1 MAPMSLL
8 VSGLHPMDVCF
19 NSSHNIHFKISSI
32 MGKGLGLIG
41 NFKGKVGNVVGYHLT
56 DSNNKQT
63 QGVRVYQPVVKNPRT
78 YAQAEQRMRMSVI
91 NATYRALKDVI
102 DRGQETKAYGNASR
116 LAWLS
121 RAMKTFEGPYFVKGE
136 QPSYLAPLE
145 ISRGSL
151 RGIDLIGNSD
161 NLILFALPSD
171 AVVADL
177 TVAVFSQLLLQRD
190 PNIQVG
196 DQITFVGVVG
206 TVAYVKSV
214 IVDDTDTTIMQGC
227 GIDDNTF
234 HAPSSFVS
242 GSASTGDLALVAVI
256 VSREGSN
263 GAHLRSTARLI
274 AVDGTTGDDLFTT
287 AARRAAILS
296 YMQEGSSTDWPT
308 EQEPVE

>member
-1 MAPMSLL
+1 
-8 VSGLHPMDVCF
+8 
-19 NSSHNIHFKISSI
+19 

-91 NATYRALKDVI
+91 NATYRALKSVI

-121 RAMKTFEGPYFVKGE
+121 RAMKSFEGPYFVKGE

-151 RGIDLIGNSD
+151 SPIDAYTNSE
-161 NLILFALPSD
+161 NAIRFILD
-171 AVVADL
+171 GTVEENTL
-177 TVAVFSQLLLQRD
+177 TVADFSQKLMQVY
-190 PNIQVG
+190 PFIQSG
-196 DQITFVGVVG
+196 DQITFVGCSQ
-206 TVAYVKSV
+206 TLAYVKSV
-214 IVDDTDTTIMQGC
+214 IVDADDTTIMRGC
-227 GIDDNTF
+227 YVTSGIF
-234 HAPSSFVS
+234 SAHAAFVS
-242 GSASTGDLALVAVI
+242 GSGNERDLELGCVI

-263 GAHLRSTARLI
+263 GAHLRSTASLVR
-274 AVDGTTGDDLFTT
+274 VDGTIQDNLFTD

-296 YMQEGSSTDWPT
+296 YMQEGTSTDWPT
-308 EQEPVE
+308 EQQPVE

>member
-1 MAPMSLL
+1 
-8 VSGLHPMDVCF
+8 
-19 NSSHNIHFKISSI
+19 

-121 RAMKTFEGPYFVKGE
+121 RAMKNFEGPYFVKGE
-136 QPSYLAPLE
+136 QPTYLAPLE

-151 RGIDLIGNSD
+151 APIYLGDSDTGYIRLRG
-161 NLILFALPSD
+161 
-171 AVVADL
+171 AVVGDAAWQTLGNLCLFIKNSYTSVQDGDQV
-177 TVAVFSQLLLQRD
+177 TIVAVRGTIAYFNS
-190 PNIQVG
+190 
-196 DQITFVGVVG
+196 FVID
-206 TVAYVKSV
+206 T
-214 IVDDTDTTIMQGC
+214 TDTTPISWAVAQEGSC
-227 GIDDNTF
+227 TILPAFWGIPDNSYRF
-234 HAPSSFVS
+234 DF
-242 GSASTGDLALVAVI
+242 GALI
-256 VSREGSN
+256 LSREGSN
-263 GAHLRSTARLI
+263 GAHLRSSASLENI
-274 AVDGTTGDDLFTT
+274 NDVLVEAPFLD

-296 YMQEGSSTDWPT
+296 YMQDGTSTDWPT

>member
-32 MGKGLGLIG
+32 MGKGIGLIG

-91 NATYRALKDVI
+91 NTTYRALKTVI

-121 RAMKTFEGPYFVKGE
+121 QAMKTFEGPYFVKGE

-145 ISRGSL
+145 ISHGSL
-151 RGIDLIGNSD
+151 SPIAASLNSD
-161 NLILFALPSD
+161 NVIQFGLDGTVESGS
-171 AVVADL
+171 L
-177 TVAVFSQLLLQRD
+177 TVAVFSQKLMEHYAF
-190 PNIQVG
+190 IQSG
-196 DQITFVGVVG
+196 DQITFVGVDK

-214 IVDDTDTTIMQGC
+214 IVDADDTTIMQGC
-227 GIDDNTF
+227 SIDNGAFKAT
-234 HAPSSFVS
+234 AVFVS
-242 GSASTGDLALVAVI
+242 GSVSTNDLTHGCVI
-256 VSREGSN
+256 LSREGSN
-263 GAHLRSTARLI
+263 GAHLRSTASLI
-274 AVDGTTGDDLFTT
+274 QVDGTEDGSLFTD

-296 YMQEGSSTDWPT
+296 YMQEGTSADWPT
-308 EQEPVE
+308 EQKPVE

>member
-1 MAPMSLL
+1 
-8 VSGLHPMDVCF
+8 
-19 NSSHNIHFKISSI
+19 

-121 RAMKTFEGPYFVKGE
+121 RAMKTFAGPYFVKGE

-145 ISRGSL
+145 ISHGSL
-151 RGIDLIGNSD
+151 RGIDFIDIEDNDIVFTLAGN
-161 NLILFALPSD
+161 
-171 AVVADL
+171 VVDGEL
-177 TVAVFSQLLLQRD
+177 TVATFSQLLLQRGL
-190 PNIQVG
+190 NIQVG

-214 IVDDTDTTIMQGC
+214 TVDSKDATIMQGC
-227 GIDDNTF
+227 EIDNGTF
-234 HAPSSFVS
+234 HAAASFVS
-242 GSASTGDLALVAVI
+242 GSATTGELNLGCVI

-263 GAHLRSTARLI
+263 GAHLRSTASLVP
-274 AVDGTTGDDLFTT
+274 VDGNTGDNLFTT
-287 AARRAAILS
+287 DAQRAAIHS
-296 YMQEGSSTDWPT
+296 YMQEGTSTDWPT
-308 EQEPVE
+308 EQETVE

>member
-136 QPSYLAPLE
+136 QPTYLAPLE
-145 ISRGSL
+145 ISHGSL
-151 RGIDLIGNSD
+151 EGIALAVNQD
-161 NLILFALPSD
+161 NKIQFSLSGDVALGE
-171 AVVADL
+171 L
-177 TVAVFSQLLLQRD
+177 TVALFSEKLLDSGLD
-190 PNIQVG
+190 IQVG

-206 TVAYVKSV
+206 TVAYMKSV
-214 IVDDTDTTIMQGC
+214 TVDGTDTTIMQGC
-227 GIDDNTF
+227 LIEEGSF
-234 HAPSSFVS
+234 KAPSSFVS
-242 GSASTGDLALVAVI
+242 GSPNTNDMNLGCVI

-263 GAHLRSTARLI
+263 GAHLRSTAALVP
-274 AVDGTTGDDLFTT
+274 VDGTVGDPLFTN

-296 YMQEGSSTDWPT
+296 YMQEGLSVDWPT